1 LHLFFASFQ
10 NPELK
15 VITKSKICT
24 TRIKTQIPVTI
35 SNKESH
41 IETRG
46 VSHGG
51 LAICIKRSISRQKK
65 NYGNSNISLC
75 KNIIF
80 KKIL

>member
-1 LHLFFASFQ
+1 MFSTNQRTYPEPPVQLHLFFTNFQ

-24 TRIKTQIPVTI
+24 TLIKTQIPVTI

-41 IETRG
+41 VETRG

-51 LAICIKRSISRQKK
+51 LAICIKK
-65 NYGNSNISLC
+65 
-75 KNIIF
+75 
-80 KKIL
+80 